1 MHRPFAIFAL
11 IGFGLAACGGSPAAP
26 AGSVAA
32 SVPPVAATADATPSS
47 TVPDGTASPSTVDP
61 AAAAL
66 HGTWDYVN
74 DEAGRE
80 VILANFAGLVDS
92 ADEVVTRIGFDG
104 HDWWQ
109 GFLFDGE
116 LFLLD
121 GVPEGDAAS
130 FSIDPSQPVI
140 VMTGAHGEA
149 RITYEWAIDGD
160 SLTLSAVEEC
170 SVEEA
175 EETCIDD
182 RSEMDQIMLLVTDQ
196 TFTRSGDDPGY

>member
-1 MHRPFAIFAL
+1 MHRPLAILAF

-26 AGSVAA
+26 GNSGAESAP
-32 SVPPVAATADATPSS
+32 SVPATADATPRS

-61 AAAAL
+61 GAAAL
-66 HGTWDYVN
+66 HGTWDYAN

-92 ADEVVTRIGFDG
+92 ADEVVTRIAFDG
-104 HDWWQ
+104 DDWWQ

-121 GVPEGDAAS
+121 GVPEGDAGS
-130 FSIDPSQPVI
+130 FSIDPRQPVI
-140 VMTGAHGEA
+140 VMTGAHGQA
-149 RITYEWAIDGD
+149 RITYEWAIEGD
-160 SLTLSAVEEC
+160 SLTLTAIEEC
-170 SVEEA
+170 VVAEA
-175 EETCIDD
+175 EETCVDD
-182 RSEMDQIMLLVTDQ
+182 PSEMDPIMLLVTDQ